1 MLEKKITCA
10 NISNFIDILLS
21 SLYNGSYKLLYLIM
35 VVHIIAAGKAES
47 ACGIYCHNRNY
58 SFNIMGCESSNSS
71 AA

>member
-10 NISNFIDILLS
+10 NICNFIDILLS
-21 SLYNGSYKLLYLIM
+21 SLYNDSCKLLYLIM
-35 VVHIIAAGKAES
+35 VVHNIAAGKAER
-47 ACGIYCHNRNY
+47 AFGIYCYNRSY